1 MTAYIK
7 EVAAKMREKLWQA
20 SGSNL
25 SPQSNAGDLCEP
37 GTPEKGSQGLTTEKK
52 QKSNDKRRN
61 PIFTGGGVETEV
73 LFIRVRVSDWVRLV
87 FSSCRLAGMGN
98 GAGFVSAI
106 TYALRKPNLSLPR
119 QVMAYY

>member
-1 MTAYIK
+1 
-7 EVAAKMREKLWQA
+7 MREKLWQA

-73 LFIRVRVSDWVRLV
+73 LFIRVRVSNLGSLT
-87 FSSCRLAGMGN
+87 FLLMSSCWDGQRGWICERHN
-98 GAGFVSAI
+98 VRSAK
-106 TYALRKPNLSLPR
+106 A
-119 QVMAYY
+119 